1 MTASSQSSLPK
12 EKTIT
17 LIRWGLLA
25 IIGIGGFLSIHSGAW
40 SLVLFSLP
48 VIFVFLHGSKYL
60 GWRGILVFF
69 ALIFVV
75 TFVTEF
81 LGVHTGK
88 IFGDY
93 FYNNQNNGPLIGGVP
108 PLVMLTYFSLG
119 YGVYLVVRILLGDFG
134 IIKGGKIAAMAVL
147 GGMLMTLCDLASD
160 PVNSTINHVY
170 IWVNGGAFFGV
181 PYLNFVGWF
190 FETAIFFG
198 LLGWIFGYW
207 LKVPAAT
214 KNLSKGFLAEAVVLF
229 IAPILPIIFR
239 PLWQTTYIDI
249 YQAMSLIALFGIGTI
264 AVIASARLF
273 FSKKTA

>member
-1 MTASSQSSLPK
+1 MSDLSLRK
-12 EKTIT
+12 KDLTTIF
-17 LIRWGLLA
+17 RWALLVT
-25 IIGIGGFLSIHSGAW
+25 ILVGGFFNVHNGALS
-40 SLVLFSLP
+40 LLLYSLP
-48 VIFVFLHGSKYL
+48 VIFVFLHGGKYL
-60 GWRGILVFF
+60 GWRGISVFF
-69 ALIFVV
+69 VLIFVV

-93 FYNNQNNGPLIGGVP
+93 FYNSQNNGPMIAGVP

-119 YGVYLVVRILLGDFG
+119 YSVYLVIRVLLGELG
-134 IIKGGKIAAMAVL
+134 VIKGGKIAAVAVL

-160 PVNSTINHVY
+160 PVNSTINQVY

-198 LLGWIFGYW
+198 VLGLIYGYW
-207 LKVPAAT
+207 LKTPIAT
-214 KNLSKGFLAEAVVLF
+214 KKLSKWFLFEALVLF
-229 IAPILPIIFR
+229 LAPILPIIFR
-239 PLWQTTYIDI
+239 PLWQTTNVDI

-264 AVIASARLF
+264 TLITGFRLF
-273 FSKKTA
+273 FSKKTV